1 MDLVFHYD
9 IFSIYLEE
17 ISSHFTNSHELV
29 GVADEGGVPGLGLLL
44 SGHLILLCLVA
55 VSVLFL
61 AVVAAAGH
69 PEPEAHFF
77 LLLRGNHGA
86 DGARPGI
93 VPILLE
99 LGLLFM

>member
-61 AVVAAAGH
+61 AVV
-69 PEPEAHFF
+69 EPEAHFF